1 MSRLSAIMALKVRGR
16 HYADNIGRCDIMFE
30 SFRHFGLRS
39 LISEWLIVIPGSEEE
54 YIRRHARAWSDF
66 PIRFVVEDEYLAVFK
81 RFSKLHEVRGWHRQQ
96 IIKLF
101 CAERVQNDYFLVLDP
116 DVFAVKPMRYEELV
130 LGGRAI
136 VEEDRREWHAD
147 WWTSSAEL
155 LGVEPRL
162 EQPGM
167 GVTPAILSREVCRGL
182 TAHIEQRHAKSWH
195 EVLLSSYMT
204 QWTEYTLYHL
214 FAENSGLFNRYHVY
228 PSAEGVRQRLHSPA
242 PWGVWK
248 PGDYER
254 LDFRALFSAKNPGLF
269 SVVQSNVGVTPQRVA
284 KDLAPYVPVRVQ
296 NYERETP
303 SIEERLKEL
312 YGATLRRAMMLARTT
327 VPESLKAL
335 VSSPRRKAWL
345 EKSAPRSRQPI
356 EGRTNA
362 VGSLPRQ
369 GTPYPMARRPRDR
382 TPVAL

>member
-1 MSRLSAIMALKVRGR
+1 
-16 HYADNIGRCDIMFE
+16 
-30 SFRHFGLRS
+30 
-39 LISEWLIVIPGSEEE
+39 
-54 YIRRHARAWSDF
+54 
-66 PIRFVVEDEYLAVFK
+66 
-81 RFSKLHEVRGWHRQQ
+81 
-96 IIKLF
+96 LF
-101 CAERVQNDYFLVLDP
+101 CAELVQNAYFLVLDP
-116 DVFAVKPMRYEELV
+116 DVFAVKPMRYEDLV

-155 LGVEPRL
+155 LGVEPHL
-162 EQPGM
+162 ERTGM
-167 GVTPAILSREVCRGL
+167 GVTPAILSREICKGL
-182 TAHIEQRHAKSWH
+182 TAHIERQHGKSWH

-214 FAENSGLFNRYHVY
+214 FAENSGSFDRYHSY

-254 LDFRALFSAKNPGLF
+254 LDFGALFSAKNPGLF
-269 SVVQSNVGVTPQRVA
+269 SVVQSNVGVTPQRIE
-284 KDLAPYVPVRVQ
+284 KDLGPYVPVRVQ
-296 NYERETP
+296 SYERETP
-303 SIEERLKEL
+303 SLEERLKEL
-312 YGATLRRAMMLARTT
+312 YGATLRRAMMLARTS
-327 VPESLKAL
+327 VPDSLKAL

-345 EKSAPRSRQPI
+345 EKSAPFTRQPS
-356 EGRTNA
+356 EGRATAA

-369 GTPYPMARRPRDR
+369 GTPYPMPRRPRDR